1 MGSSARLIRR
11 VNLMVNRPSGGG
23 DKLQGTPTSG
33 VGLNPNLVSHVRI
46 KAWGRDRNLVFYIN
60 QLGGVGRKRTQFLS
74 DADGIHR
81 P

>member
-1 MGSSARLIRR
+1 MSSSARLIRR
-11 VNLMVNRPSGGG
+11 VNLIVNRPSGGG
-23 DKLQGTPTSG
+23 SKLQGTPSSG

-46 KAWGRDRNLVFYIN
+46 KGWGRDRNVVFYVN

-74 DADGIHR
+74 DADGVNR